1 MAATESCPR
10 AKCHE
15 SHPSSVAEL
24 VQHLW
29 LPYNCY
35 GEVMGLCLFLSS
47 FLLVKREGRRVREW
61 GKKKVASSI
70 RKLVRFV
77 FSVYERSWSSQVMQG
92 NYRWWKLRS
101 QPQQHCKK
109 PIVSMQCYGHTGCQ
123 STLHFS
129 SLWRIGAALISTAM
143 PSVVNQS
150 HCSIHRS
157 IRFCSC
163 KLCSEKPFDI
173 GHIVPS
179 ANKWRLFP
187 ICTSISVNT
196 LETTEGKICTLEKRI
211 FLLTYDFVISKL
223 DYLEDILSRAS
234 HYEISH

>member
-35 GEVMGLCLFLSS
+35 GEVMGLCLFSSS

-101 QPQQHCKK
+101 QPQQHCKTYCFNAMLWSHWVPEHFAFFFFVEDRCSPDQYSYAISGEPK
-109 PIVSMQCYGHTGCQ
+109 PLLHTQKYPILFLQVVLWKALWYQTHRAICKQ
-123 STLHFS
+123 METFS
-129 SLWRIGAALISTAM
+129 YLYF
-143 PSVVNQS
+143 N
-150 HCSIHRS
+150 
-157 IRFCSC
+157 FCEHPGNNGG
-163 KLCSEKPFDI
+163 KNMYFRKEDFPAYLCFC
-173 GHIVPS
+173 H
-179 ANKWRLFP
+179 L
-187 ICTSISVNT
+187 
-196 LETTEGKICTLEKRI
+196 
-211 FLLTYDFVISKL
+211 
-223 DYLEDILSRAS
+223 
-234 HYEISH
+234 